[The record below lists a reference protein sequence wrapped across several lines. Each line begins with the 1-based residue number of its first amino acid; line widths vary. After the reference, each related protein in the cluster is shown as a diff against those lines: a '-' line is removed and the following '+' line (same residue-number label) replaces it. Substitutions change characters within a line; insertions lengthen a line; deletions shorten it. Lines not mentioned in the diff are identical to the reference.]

1 MAANDNLMLADIVR
15 ATEDGLFA
23 IMNSDLFSFDRAI
36 EQLDKYER
44 EINNSPLTVVRVSD
58 MEYVFVTLEK
68 LSDCS
73 NSLAYG
79 MNDGVDNMRKEL
91 GQTMQNVIATA
102 RAKLKA
108 YNTKLFT
115 YVDGKVPG
123 AARDEIF
130 NATTSMNTST
140 TDPALTGST
149 QTTTTAG
156 AGEQQGGP
164 PQQIDQQRQMAP
176 VLLFLHGAAR
186 TLNWLFVGMTPPFV
200 ATAIHAVRNFFY
212 N

>member
-58 MEYVFVTLEK
+58 MEYVFVTLKK

-130 NATTSMNTST
+130 NAKATTSMNTST

-149 QTTTTAG
+149 QTTTTAS

-164 PQQIDQQRQMAP
+164 L
-176 VLLFLHGAAR
+176 LLFLHGAAR

-200 ATAIHAVRNFFY
+200 ATAIHAARNFFY